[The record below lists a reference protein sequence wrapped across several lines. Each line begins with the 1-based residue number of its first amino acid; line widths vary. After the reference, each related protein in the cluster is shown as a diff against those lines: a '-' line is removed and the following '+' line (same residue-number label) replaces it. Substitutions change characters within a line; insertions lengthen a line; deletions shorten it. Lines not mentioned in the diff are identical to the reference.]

1 MYIGELAAIGAAIV
15 WACATWI
22 YGQFGHRFSAMQL
35 NIVKGVVAS
44 GMMLLVMPLIP
55 MPEFEMSAN
64 HFWILAISGV
74 IGIAIGDSAYF
85 AALKRIGANKTL
97 LLESLAPPLSG
108 VLALMFLGA
117 ALTLQSW
124 LGVVITTLA
133 VTFVVFQPSQSV
145 NGEADSKNKAQW
157 SGIGFGLVASVC
169 QASGVV
175 ISHYALVAGDIP
187 PLLGALIRLTIG
199 VFVVMLVIPFVESK
213 PYSSMKKDLWE
224 MTKFDK
230 LWLLGAIFVGTFL
243 ALWLQQVAL
252 KNANPAIA
260 QTLIATSPVF
270 ILVIYVLKGEKISKQ
285 SVIGTLAAL
294 GGISLFFYQ

>member
-1 MYIGELAAIGAAIV
+1 MYIGEIAAIGAAIV

-35 NIVKGVVAS
+35 NIIKGLIAS
-44 GMMLLVMPLIP
+44 VMMLLVMPLIP
-55 MPEFEMSAN
+55 MPDFELSAN
-64 HFWILAISGV
+64 HFWILAISGI

-85 AALKRIGANKTL
+85 SALKRIGANKTL

-133 VTFVVFQPSQSV
+133 VTFVVFQPSNSV
-145 NGEADSKNKAQW
+145 SDDSTNQAQW
-157 SGIGFGLVASVC
+157 SGIGYGLVASVC

-199 VFVVMLVIPFVESK
+199 VFAVMMIIPFVENK
-213 PYSSMKKDLWE
+213 PYSSIKRDLWE
-224 MTKFDK
+224 MTKLDK
-230 LWLLGAIFVGTFL
+230 LWLLSAIFVGTFL
-243 ALWLQQVAL
+243 ALWLQQIAL

-270 ILVIYVLKGEKISKQ
+270 ILVIYALKGEKVSKL
-285 SVIGTLAAL
+285 SLIGTLAAV

>member
-1 MYIGELAAIGAAIV
+1 MYIGEFAAIGAAIV

-44 GMMLLVMPLIP
+44 GMMLLVMLLIP
-55 MPEFEMSAN
+55 MPEFELSAN

-133 VTFVVFQPSQSV
+133 VTFVVFQPSKSLS
-145 NGEADSKNKAQW
+145 GESSDKTQW
-157 SGIGFGLVASVC
+157 IGIGYGLVASVC

-199 VFVVMLVIPFVESK
+199 VFAVMLVIPFVEKK
-213 PYSSMKKDLWE
+213 PYASIKRDLWA
-224 MTKFDK
+224 MTKLDK

-270 ILVIYVLKGEKISKQ
+270 ILVIYALKGEKVSKQ
-285 SVIGTLAAL
+285 SLIGTLVAL

>member
-199 VFVVMLVIPFVESK
+199 VFVVMLIIPFVESK

-260 QTLIATSPVF
+260 QTLIATSPIF

>member
-1 MYIGELAAIGAAIV
+1 
-15 WACATWI
+15 
-22 YGQFGHRFSAMQL
+22 
-35 NIVKGVVAS
+35 
-44 GMMLLVMPLIP
+44 MMLLVMPLIP
-55 MPEFEMSAN
+55 MPEFELSAN
-64 HFWILAISGV
+64 HFLILAISGI

-133 VTFVVFQPSQSV
+133 VTFVVFQPSNSV
-145 NGEADSKNKAQW
+145 SDDSTNQAQW
-157 SGIGFGLVASVC
+157 SGIGYGLVASVC

-199 VFVVMLVIPFVESK
+199 VFAVMMIIPFVENK
-213 PYSSMKKDLWE
+213 PYSSIKRDLWE
-224 MTKFDK
+224 MTKLDK
-230 LWLLGAIFVGTFL
+230 LWLLSAIFVGTFL
-243 ALWLQQVAL
+243 ALWLQQIAL

-270 ILVIYVLKGEKISKQ
+270 ILVIYALKGEKVSKQ
-285 SVIGTLAAL
+285 SLIGTLAAV

>member
-44 GMMLLVMPLIP
+44 GMMLFVMPLIP
-55 MPEFEMSAN
+55 MPEFELSAN

-133 VTFVVFQPSQSV
+133 VTFVVFQPSKSAS
-145 NGEADSKNKAQW
+145 GDSSDKAQW
-157 SGIGFGLVASVC
+157 SGIGYGLVASVC

-175 ISHYALVAGDIP
+175 ISHYALVAGDVP

-199 VFVVMLVIPFVESK
+199 VFAVMLVIPFVDKK
-213 PYSSMKKDLWE
+213 PYKSIKRDLWA
-224 MTKFDK
+224 MTKLDK

-270 ILVIYVLKGEKISKQ
+270 ILVIYALKGEKVSKQ
-285 SVIGTLAAL
+285 SLIGTLVAL

>member
-44 GMMLLVMPLIP
+44 GMMLFVMPLIP
-55 MPEFEMSAN
+55 MSEFELSTN
-64 HFWILAISGV
+64 HFLILAISGV

-108 VLALMFLGA
+108 VLAIMFLGA

-133 VTFVVFQPSQSV
+133 VTFVVFQPSKSA
-145 NGEADSKNKAQW
+145 NGNNLSNDNAKW
-157 SGIGFGLVASVC
+157 GGIGYGLVASVC

-199 VFVVMLVIPFVESK
+199 VFAVMLIIPFVEKK
-213 PYSSMKKDLWE
+213 PYLSIKRDLWE
-224 MTKFDK
+224 MTKLDK
-230 LWLLGAIFVGTFL
+230 LWLMSAIFVGTFL

-270 ILVIYVLKGEKISKQ
+270 ILVIYAIKGEKVSKQ

-294 GGISLFFYQ
+294 VGISLFFYQ

>member
-199 VFVVMLVIPFVESK
+199 VFVVMLIIPFVESK

>member
-1 MYIGELAAIGAAIV
+1 MYIGEIAAIGAAIV

-35 NIVKGVVAS
+35 NIIKGLIAS
-44 GMMLLVMPLIP
+44 VMMLLVMPFIP
-55 MPEFEMSAN
+55 MPEFELSAN
-64 HFWILAISGV
+64 HFWILAISGI

-133 VTFVVFQPSQSV
+133 VTFVVFQPSNSV
-145 NGEADSKNKAQW
+145 SDDSTNQAQW
-157 SGIGFGLVASVC
+157 SGIGYGLVASVC

-199 VFVVMLVIPFVESK
+199 VFAVMMIIPFVENK
-213 PYSSMKKDLWE
+213 PYSSIKRDLWE
-224 MTKFDK
+224 MTKLDK
-230 LWLLGAIFVGTFL
+230 LWLLSAIFVGTFL
-243 ALWLQQVAL
+243 ALWLQQIAL

-270 ILVIYVLKGEKISKQ
+270 ILVIYALKGEKVSKQ
-285 SVIGTLAAL
+285 SLIGTLAAV

>member
-1 MYIGELAAIGAAIV
+1 MYIGEIAATGAAIV

-35 NIVKGVVAS
+35 NIVKGLVAS
-44 GMMLLVMPLIP
+44 VMMLLVMPLIP
-55 MPEFEMSAN
+55 MPEFELSAN
-64 HFWILAISGV
+64 HFWILAISGF

-133 VTFVVFQPSQSV
+133 VTFVVFQPSNSV
-145 NGEADSKNKAQW
+145 SDDSTNQTQW
-157 SGIGFGLVASVC
+157 SGIGYGLVASVC

-175 ISHYALVAGDIP
+175 ISHYALVSGDIP

-199 VFVVMLVIPFVESK
+199 VFVVMMIIPFVERK
-213 PYSSMKKDLWE
+213 PYSLIKRDLWE
-224 MTKFDK
+224 MTKLDK
-230 LWLLGAIFVGTFL
+230 LWLLSAIFVGTFL
-243 ALWLQQVAL
+243 ALWLQQIAL

-270 ILVIYVLKGEKISKQ
+270 ILVIYALKGEKVSKQ
-285 SVIGTLAAL
+285 SLIGTLAAV